1 MSFSEV
7 LKELAEGIPGSKGAA
22 VVGMDGIIVEEL
34 AAEAGVD
41 LQSVGAE
48 YGNLLKGA
56 QAASRSLQIGKTEEI
71 SIAAERAWLVMRKI
85 NEDYFIALLLSP
97 ESNMGKGRFLLRIA
111 ADKLIK
117 EF

>member
-7 LKELAEGIPGSKGAA
+7 LKELSEGVPGSRGAA
-22 VVGMDGIIVEEL
+22 VVGMDGIIVEEV
-34 AAEAGVD
+34 AAESGVD

-56 QAASRSLQIGKTEEI
+56 QAASSSLQIGKTEEI
-71 SIAAERAWLVMRKI
+71 TISAERAWLVMRRI

-97 ESNMGKGRFLLRIA
+97 ESNMGKGRFLLRMA